1 MGSLTTFPRGQASK
15 KNGRYFV
22 RDVLFPWAPPN
33 RFRRP
38 SKKDVSHEIPS
49 IFGHFLA
56 WVGGGNET
64 RQTEATGSETMRRC
78 HEFGSRGPCVR
89 AAAAKGK
96 VPRPVGCVG
105 TSKRTGGAC
114 RAKGGSAETALE
126 AKLAQAKG
134 KVVVVDNYDSFT
146 YNLCQVSALRG
157 FRQPFRAH
165 ADFYSVRASLPLPDS
180 QLDSVLCPSE
190 RARANSTLARSRRS
204 TSSSRTTR

>member
-1 MGSLTTFPRGQASK
+1 MA
-15 KNGRYFV
+15 
-22 RDVLFPWAPPN
+22 
-33 RFRRP
+33 
-38 SKKDVSHEIPS
+38 
-49 IFGHFLA
+49 IFGHFWPFFSLG
-56 WVGGGNET
+56 WVGWGERDSQNRT
-64 RQTEATGSETMRRC
+64 ATGSETMRRC

-105 TSKRTGGAC
+105 TSKRTRGAC

>member
-1 MGSLTTFPRGQASK
+1 M
-15 KNGRYFV
+15 
-22 RDVLFPWAPPN
+22 RDILFPWAP
-33 RFRRP
+33 
-38 SKKDVSHEIPS
+38 KKSISEAMKKGRLSRNTVHFLA

-56 WVGGGNET
+56 WGGWGGGNET
-64 RQTEATGSETMRRC
+64 RKTEATGSETMRRC
-78 HEFGSRGPCVR
+78 EFGSRGPGVR

-157 FRQPFRAH
+157 LRRPFRAH

-180 QLDSVLCPSE
+180 QLNSVLCPSE
-190 RARANSTLARSRRS
+190 RARANST
-204 TSSSRTTR
+204 

>member
-1 MGSLTTFPRGQASK
+1 MA
-15 KNGRYFV
+15 
-22 RDVLFPWAPPN
+22 
-33 RFRRP
+33 
-38 SKKDVSHEIPS
+38 

-56 WVGGGNET
+56 WGGWGGGNET
-64 RQTEATGSETMRRC
+64 RKTEATGSETMRRC
-78 HEFGSRGPCVR
+78 EFGSRGPCVR